1 MKITNEIKKQNE
13 NCLKKLNEEE
23 IKKVNGVES
32 IEKNKDE
39 YTIKIEDSSYIN
51 TLFKAVS
58 KYDNVTKFVVEEP
71 TLNEI
76 FVSKVGEVYEK

>member
-1 MKITNEIKKQNE
+1 MANLFLTFYEKDTKQ
-13 NCLKKLNEEE
+13 LTD
-23 IKKVNGVES
+23 VETDICS
-32 IEKNKDE
+32 YIEKNKDE